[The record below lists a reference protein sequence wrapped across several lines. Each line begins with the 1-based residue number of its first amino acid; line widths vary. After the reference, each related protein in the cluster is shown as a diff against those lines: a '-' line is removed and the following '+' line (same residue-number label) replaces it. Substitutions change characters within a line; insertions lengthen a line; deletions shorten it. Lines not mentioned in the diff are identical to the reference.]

1 MKHVLAVSVSL
12 IALIGFAILGRTS
25 SVEGAQIIQAASPE
39 GQLISFVYQAK
50 GQLVVCG
57 IRVQELETGQ
67 GLDNNGLFTSV
78 KDMKLASNNME
89 CAFGPADKQG
99 NPQSLITTFKA
110 VDFSS
115 GHILMTVAAA
125 QFSEPNGRF
134 RLTLTSMF
142 KGTMVP
148 VRAKSAVPAKPK

>member
-1 MKHVLAVSVSL
+1 MKHVITVGVYL
-12 IALIGFAILGRTS
+12 LIGLTIAGQAC
-25 SVEGAQIIQAASPE
+25 SVAGAQIIQSVAPE
-39 GQLISFVYQAK
+39 GQLITFTYEAK

-57 IRVQELETGQ
+57 IRVQELDSGQ

-89 CAFGPADKQG
+89 CAFGEGDKHS
-99 NPQSLITTFKA
+99 NTVTTFTS

-125 QFSEPNGRF
+125 PFSEPNRRF

-142 KGTMVP
+142 HGTMVP
-148 VRAKSAVPAKPK
+148 VPTKSAVPTKQK